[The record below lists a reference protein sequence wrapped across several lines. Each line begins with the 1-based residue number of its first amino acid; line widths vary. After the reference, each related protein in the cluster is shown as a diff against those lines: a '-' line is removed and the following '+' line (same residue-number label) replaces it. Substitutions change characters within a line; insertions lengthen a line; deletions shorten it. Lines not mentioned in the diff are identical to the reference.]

1 MSNKPE
7 WRTPPRRIYS
17 DLDAAN
23 RAPRQH
29 WLDNSRAWRWIVYA
43 AVAFFVL
50 MLARCVFSF

>member
-23 RAPRQH
+23 RAPRAH
-29 WLDNSRAWRWIVYA
+29 WLDASRAWRIVCYVA
-43 AVAFFVL
+43 LAVFVA
-50 MLARCVFSF
+50 MLARCVIGA